1 MLITWRLKEPGA
13 RHDDII
19 KWKYFPRYWPFVREI
34 HRSPVNSL
42 HKGQWRGTLMFS
54 LICLWLNGWV
64 NNREAGD
71 FRRCRAHYDV
81 NVMAPWYNSKFVQHL
96 EWSGLKHDQPI
107 TTKDHYKMSLNYE
120 FDWSIVNWTGAWTWT
135 ISSHGTDLFWPD
147 FFGFSTRKR
156 DHQQPAFEKYGCHIE
171 HQLKQVKYTTVKHLR
186 IHIIFSPM
194 WINLFISEFFI
205 TLYNVFIWRFYN
217 WNMVTLKG
225 HHHLGIC

>member
-1 MLITWRLKEPGA
+1 MSGWKSSVWKTRTLQPYVANAMLITWRLKEPGA

-71 FRRCRAHYDV
+71 LRRCRAHYDV
-81 NVMAPWYNSKFVQHL
+81 NVMAPWFNSKFVQHL

-120 FDWSIVNWTGAWTWT
+120 FDWSIVNWTGAWTW
-135 ISSHGTDLFWPD
+135 ISAAMVLIYCDRILSASVPE
-147 FFGFSTRKR
+147 SV
-156 DHQQPAFEKYGCHIE
+156 IINS
-171 HQLKQVKYTTVKHLR
+171 QLLK
-186 IHIIFSPM
+186 SM
-194 WINLFISEFFI
+194 D
-205 TLYNVFIWRFYN
+205 
-217 WNMVTLKG
+217 VT
-225 HHHLGIC
+225 